1 MTQYVG
7 KVTSGPFGTGSKS
20 EHRAVYIDTEQG
32 RYVLR
37 REKGNPFFDP
47 KLEALIGK
55 TIRCEGEL
63 EDYVLLASRCSIVDD
78 ER

>member
-20 EHRAVYIDTEQG
+20 EHRAVYIDTKQG

-37 REKGNPFFDP
+37 RQKGNPFFDP

-63 EDYVLLASRCSIVDD
+63 DDYVLLASRCSIVDD

>member
-1 MTQYVG
+1 MHG
-7 KVTSGPFGTGSKS
+7 ESKQPP
-20 EHRAVYIDTEQG
+20 A
-32 RYVLR
+32 
-37 REKGNPFFDP
+37 DP

>member
-1 MTQYVG
+1 VTQYVG

-20 EHRAVYIDTEQG
+20 EHRAVYLDTAQG